1 MAAKVHTARLRPA
14 RWELVRRAAVWEE
27 LERRDA
33 TAAVVPF
40 SGQAGR
46 GGRTDVIQL
55 LRLEGDA
62 LVDVERWTGRDE
74 LCHALEAPVWDRFG
88 TFNGHPRI
96 HGEVIWTADDRQV
109 VIVGRRGDRKFEETA
124 G

>member
-1 MAAKVHTARLRPA
+1 
-14 RWELVRRAAVWEE
+14 

-40 SGQAGR
+40 AGQAGR

-55 LRLEGDA
+55 LRLEGEA

-88 TFNGHPRI
+88 TFNGHPLVR
-96 HGEVIWTADDRQV
+96 GEVIWTADDRQV
-109 VIVGRRGDRKFEETA
+109 VIVGRRGGRKFEETA

>member
-1 MAAKVHTARLRPA
+1 VASKVHTARLRPA
-14 RWELVRRAAVWEE
+14 RWELVRRAVVWEE

-55 LRLEGDA
+55 LRLEGEA

-88 TFNGHPRI
+88 TF
-96 HGEVIWTADDRQV
+96 
-109 VIVGRRGDRKFEETA
+109 IVLNLSAARSSGPLTIGRS
-124 G
+124 